1 MYNLKLAFRNL
12 FRQRSGTLINV
23 IGLSLSL
30 AVCLLIAL
38 FVQYEYSFEKHNP
51 DAKNIYRLLNVNET
65 DKNRNPIHP
74 IASFHPFSDAV
85 PELKKGTMV
94 QYLPLTFFVV
104 NNEQMMLQNV
114 MFTDNEFFQMFNIRI
129 LEGGENPLSD
139 DASAVISRSEAEKLF
154 PNTPAVGKTI
164 RYENRYDFQIK
175 GVFEDAPLTA
185 NYRPNV
191 IMNIHAKK
199 EVSNYEYTAMRNQ
212 SVNLYFHL
220 PKNVDLKSIEEK
232 VLTQAKIIYDYPG
245 YDGAFQFQSLKD
257 IHLLSSDTLWD
268 TIERSDEKIVQLFTL
283 VATLLLLVAM
293 FNFIN
298 LSVALRS
305 KRNFNTGM
313 QKIMGADTKNIFG
326 YLFTETSLLISF
338 CLAVAL
344 FLTEAT
350 LPYFNQLMDTQIL
363 FSFANPVLWISIGV
377 ITILTIFIPVFFQL
391 QNQLRVNPSATI
403 RSKGHA
409 LPKKGNISVAQ
420 TLTIA
425 QIAISICL
433 IIGVIAI
440 NQQFDL
446 LLQKKLGFDKENL
459 VTVNNPWNDKIENR
473 YALYK
478 QELEKL
484 PIVSGVT
491 ATWNTPGYNLSNGG
505 TLEYELNGE
514 KVQIRVRQSPVDG
527 NFFDVMRTSFLA
539 GTSFASTDSSRA
551 IINQKCQQLLN
562 VENPIG
568 MKVTNLFIE
577 RDYEICGVIED
588 IQNRSLQNE
597 SQPVIY
603 YLYPQLSS
611 IVVRLEPGNLQQ
623 SIAELEAVWKRI
635 EPDQPFRMSFVD
647 EDLAANYKRE
657 IRTQKLLTIFSL
669 LAIFISM
676 LGLYGLSMQII
687 LRRTKEIGIRKVNG
701 ATISEIL
708 SMLNKRFVIWVLVA
722 FVVAVPLVYYAMK
735 KWLETFAYKTELSWW
750 IFALGGLA
758 TLLVALFTV
767 SWQSWHAA
775 TKNPVEAL
783 RYE

>member
-51 DAKNIYRLLNVNET
+51 DAENLYRLLNVE
-65 DKNRNPIHP
+65 DGKRDPIHP
-74 IASFHPFSDAV
+74 IVFFQKLTDAV
-85 PELKKGTMV
+85 PELGNGVML
-94 QYLPLTFFVV
+94 QMQPEDFFVV
-104 NNEQMMLQNV
+104 ENEQLFLPNV
-114 MFTDNEFFQMFNIRI
+114 MHTSNEFFPMFRIRM
-129 LEGGENPLSD
+129 LEGSNQPFSD
-139 DASAVISRSEAEKLF
+139 TFSAAISHSEAEKLF
-154 PNTPAVGKTI
+154 PNTSAVGKTI
-164 RYENRYDFQIK
+164 RFRNRYDFTVR
-175 GVFEDAPLTA
+175 GVYEDVPVTA
-185 NYRPNV
+185 TYRPNV
-191 IMNIHAKK
+191 ILNIHSK
-199 EVSNYEYTAMRNQ
+199 ETVANFEYTSMQNQ
-212 SVNLYFHL
+212 STTFFFRL
-220 PKNVDLKSIEEK
+220 PDNADKGNIVEK
-232 VLTQAKIIYDYPG
+232 IRMQAKTAYGFDTFTDTY
-245 YDGAFQFQSLKD
+245 AFQPLSD
-257 IHLLSSDTLWD
+257 IHLRSSDTLWES
-268 TIERSDEKIVQLFTL
+268 IERSDEKTVQLFVI
-283 VATLLLLVAM
+283 VAALLLLVAM

-298 LSVALRS
+298 LSIALRN

-313 QKIMGADTKNIFG
+313 QKIMGADTKNILG
-326 YLFTETSLLISF
+326 YLLTETSLLIGF
-338 CLAVAL
+338 CLVVAVFITA
-344 FLTEAT
+344 AA

-363 FSFANPVLWISIGV
+363 FSFANPVLWATMGGIAL
-377 ITILTIFIPVFFQL
+377 LTVFVPVFFQL
-391 QNQLRVNPSATI
+391 RNQMRVNPSTTI
-403 RSKGHA
+403 RSKGRT

-459 VTVNNPWNDKIENR
+459 VTVTNPWNDKIESR

-491 ATWNTPGYNLSNGG
+491 GTWNTPGFTLNNGG
-505 TLEYELNGE
+505 SLEYESGGE
-514 KVQIRVRQSPVDG
+514 KMRKNTRQSPVDG
-527 NFFDVMRTSFLA
+527 NFFDVMRTTFLA
-539 GTSFASTDSSRA
+539 GAPFATTDSA
-551 IINQKCQQLLN
+551 KAVINERMWQIMN
-562 VENPIG
+562 VENPVG
-568 MKVTNLFIE
+568 MKVANLFNG

-588 IQNRSLQNE
+588 VQNRSLQNE
-597 SQPVIY
+597 SQPAIY
-603 YLYPQLSS
+603 YLNPELSS
-611 IVVRLEPGNLQQ
+611 FIVRLEPGNLRQ

-647 EDLAANYKRE
+647 ENLRANYKRE

-767 SWQSWHAA
+767 SWQSWRAA